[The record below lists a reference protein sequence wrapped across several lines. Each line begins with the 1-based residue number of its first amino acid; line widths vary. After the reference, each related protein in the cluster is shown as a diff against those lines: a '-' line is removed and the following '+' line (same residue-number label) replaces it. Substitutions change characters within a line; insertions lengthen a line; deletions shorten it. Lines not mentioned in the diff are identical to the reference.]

1 MAGQQFQ
8 KGGVANYLIDL
19 PIRGLIGLFGLL
31 PYRASLSFA
40 GWLMSRVIGPPFG
53 TNARVRANLEH
64 VWPDMSK
71 VDQRRLCREAGENA
85 TRLMLESFRV
95 EGFLKHAA
103 RAEMQGE
110 GKAALLDALEAGR
123 PVILVSG
130 HFGNYQVLRVL
141 LRLRGYPIA
150 AIYRPMS
157 NAFTN
162 HRYIENMN
170 RIAAPN
176 HSRGMTGTKALLT
189 HLRKGG
195 AILLL
200 NDQAAGEGKVLNF
213 LGKPALTMTSAAEF
227 ALKYDALLFPFYGIR
242 LANGVD
248 FRVEVEAPVPHT
260 DPETMTQCLND
271 SLEAQVLAHPG
282 QWFWMHRRW
291 KGL

>member
-1 MAGQQFQ
+1 MTGQQFE
-8 KGGVANYLIDL
+8 KGGVVNYLIDL
-19 PIRGLIGLFGLL
+19 PIRALMWLFGLL

-53 TNARVRANLEH
+53 TNSRIRANLEH
-64 VWPDMSK
+64 VWPDMQEADK
-71 VDQRRLCREAGENA
+71 RRLCREAGENA

-95 EGFLKHAA
+95 PDFLDHAA
-103 RAEMQGE
+103 RAEMQGA
-110 GKAALLDALEAGR
+110 GKAALLEALEAGR

-162 HRYIENMN
+162 RRYIDNMD

-176 HSRGMTGTKALLT
+176 HSRGMAGTKALLT
-189 HLRKGG
+189 HLKNGG

-200 NDQAAGEGKVLNF
+200 NDQAAGEGKVLRF

-242 LANGVD
+242 QPNGVD
-248 FRVEVEAPVPHT
+248 FEVEVEAPVPHS
-260 DPETMTQCLND
+260 DPETMTQALND
-271 SLEAQVLAHPG
+271 SLEARVLAHPG